1 MPTPSPDSPRTPL
14 LAIQAVGKDYTAT
27 VLDGVNVELFAG
39 EVLALTGENG
49 AGKSTLSKILCG
61 LEQPTRGGMQLAG
74 QAYAPS
80 SRRDAERNGVRMV
93 MQELGLVP
101 TLTVAENLLMGRL
114 PHRLGWLQRDVLHAA
129 ARAQLAKIGLDTI
142 DPATPVSQLGI
153 GQQQMVEIARNL
165 QDDTRIL
172 VLDEPTAM
180 LTPRE
185 TNYLFEQIAHL
196 TARGVAIIY
205 VSHRLE
211 ELRRIADR
219 VAVLRDGRLVDV
231 RPMAGMSED
240 DLVQR
245 MVGRVVSDLDHR
257 PRRPVGPVVMSAD
270 KLGRGTA
277 VQDVSL
283 ELRAGEIFGIAG
295 LVGSGRTELVRLLF
309 GADRADR
316 GSRGFASPLQA
327 IAAGVGLVTEDRK
340 SQGLLLS
347 QPIRIN
353 ATLSDLSAVSRGGWL
368 QRGLESRLV
377 QGFVRTLGIRCRSPE
392 QPLYGEL
399 DRMALEGR
407 ALLMVS
413 SDLRELMAM
422 ADRIGVMSAG
432 RLVAVFE
439 RGEWSEQS
447 LLAAAFSE
455 PGGRTSTT
463 PSTSSPLGTYLG
475 LLAVLAGMVALFSS
489 LSEYFWS
496 AETFITIANEIPA
509 LAVMAVGMTFV
520 LIIAGIDL
528 SVGSVMALA
537 AATSAA
543 AILQW
548 GWTVPAAAALALATG
563 LVCGTITGMISVAWR
578 LPSFIVSLGMLEAVR
593 GSAYVVTDSRT
604 QYVGD
609 AISWLS
615 APFFG
620 GISFAFLLAVVLVVV
635 AQLVLSRTVFGRC
648 VVGIGTNEEAMRLA
662 GVDPRPIRVIVFAM
676 TGLLAGLAGL
686 MQSARLEAAD
696 PNAGT
701 GMELQVIAAVV
712 IGGTSLMGGRGSVV
726 NTAFGVLII
735 AVLEAGLAQVG
746 ASEPSKRIITG
757 FVIVAAVIV
766 DTLRQRRA
774 KV

>member
-1 MPTPSPDSPRTPL
+1 MPTNPSPDSPRTPL

-39 EVLALTGENG
+39 GVLALTGENG

-61 LEQPTRGGMQLAG
+61 LEQPTRGGMVLAG
-74 QAYAPS
+74 QTYTPT
-80 SRRDAERNGVRMV
+80 SRRDAERHGVRMV

-295 LVGSGRTELVRLLF
+295 LVGSGRTELIRLLF

-316 GSRGFASPLQA
+316 GSVTLHPEFEQKQPLALDSQAQTATNSIAKPNATAAPAARTLSRGFASPLQA

-377 QGFVRTLGIRCRSPE
+377 QGFIRTLRVRCHGPE
-392 QPLYGEL
+392 QPVGQLSGGNQQKVVFARWLHRQVRVLLLDEPTRGVDVGARAELYGEL
-399 DRMALEGR
+399 DRMAAEGR

-455 PGGRTSTT
+455 PGGRASTT
-463 PSTSSPLGTYLG
+463 PSTSSP
-475 LLAVLAGMVALFSS
+475 
-489 LSEYFWS
+489 
-496 AETFITIANEIPA
+496 
-509 LAVMAVGMTFV
+509 
-520 LIIAGIDL
+520 
-528 SVGSVMALA
+528 
-537 AATSAA
+537 
-543 AILQW
+543 
-548 GWTVPAAAALALATG
+548 
-563 LVCGTITGMISVAWR
+563 
-578 LPSFIVSLGMLEAVR
+578 
-593 GSAYVVTDSRT
+593 VT
-604 QYVGD
+604 
-609 AISWLS
+609 A
-615 APFFG
+615 
-620 GISFAFLLAVVLVVV
+620 
-635 AQLVLSRTVFGRC
+635 
-648 VVGIGTNEEAMRLA
+648 
-662 GVDPRPIRVIVFAM
+662 
-676 TGLLAGLAGL
+676 
-686 MQSARLEAAD
+686 
-696 PNAGT
+696 
-701 GMELQVIAAVV
+701 
-712 IGGTSLMGGRGSVV
+712 
-726 NTAFGVLII
+726 
-735 AVLEAGLAQVG
+735 
-746 ASEPSKRIITG
+746 
-757 FVIVAAVIV
+757 
-766 DTLRQRRA
+766 
-774 KV
+774 

>member
-1 MPTPSPDSPRTPL
+1 MPSPSSAPQSPPL

-61 LEQPTRGGMQLAG
+61 LEQPTRGGMVLGG
-74 QAYAPS
+74 QTYTPT
-80 SRRDAERNGVRMV
+80 SRRDAERQGVRMV

-114 PHRLGWLQRDVLHAA
+114 PHRMGWLQRDVLHAA
-129 ARAQLAKIGLDTI
+129 ARAQLSKIGLDTI

-257 PRRPVGPVVMSAD
+257 PRRPIGPVVMSAEN
-270 KLGRGTA
+270 LGRGTA
-277 VQDVSL
+277 VQDVNL

-316 GSRGFASPLQA
+316 GSVTLHPNSELKQPQALVDHAQVATQNIAKPSTSAPTAPRTWQRGFASPLQA

-377 QGFVRTLGIRCRSPE
+377 QGFIRTLRVRCHGPE
-392 QPLYGEL
+392 QPVGQLSGGNQQKVVFARWLHREGRVLLLDEPTRGVDVGARAELYGEL

-455 PGGRTSTT
+455 PGGRTSTP
-463 PSTSSPLGTYLG
+463 PSTSSP
-475 LLAVLAGMVALFSS
+475 
-489 LSEYFWS
+489 
-496 AETFITIANEIPA
+496 
-509 LAVMAVGMTFV
+509 
-520 LIIAGIDL
+520 
-528 SVGSVMALA
+528 
-537 AATSAA
+537 
-543 AILQW
+543 
-548 GWTVPAAAALALATG
+548 
-563 LVCGTITGMISVAWR
+563 
-578 LPSFIVSLGMLEAVR
+578 
-593 GSAYVVTDSRT
+593 VT
-604 QYVGD
+604 
-609 AISWLS
+609 A
-615 APFFG
+615 
-620 GISFAFLLAVVLVVV
+620 
-635 AQLVLSRTVFGRC
+635 
-648 VVGIGTNEEAMRLA
+648 
-662 GVDPRPIRVIVFAM
+662 
-676 TGLLAGLAGL
+676 
-686 MQSARLEAAD
+686 
-696 PNAGT
+696 
-701 GMELQVIAAVV
+701 
-712 IGGTSLMGGRGSVV
+712 
-726 NTAFGVLII
+726 
-735 AVLEAGLAQVG
+735 
-746 ASEPSKRIITG
+746 
-757 FVIVAAVIV
+757 
-766 DTLRQRRA
+766 
-774 KV
+774 

>member
-1 MPTPSPDSPRTPL
+1 MPHQTNTTASQPL

-61 LEQPTRGGMQLAG
+61 LTQPTRGGMQLAG
-74 QAYAPS
+74 QAYAPT
-80 SRRDAERNGVRMV
+80 SRRDAERHGVRMV

-129 ARAQLAKIGLDTI
+129 ARAQLAKIGLDNI

-196 TARGVAIIY
+196 TAKGVAIIY

-270 KLGRGTA
+270 NLGRGTA

-295 LVGSGRTELVRLLF
+295 LVGSGRTELLRLLF

-316 GSRGFASPLQA
+316 GSVTLHPESEKKQALPRDGQAQTAIQNIANTPATTAPRTWHRGFASPLQA

-368 QRGLESRLV
+368 LRGLESRLV
-377 QGFVRTLGIRCRSPE
+377 QGFIRTLRVRCHGPE
-392 QPLYGEL
+392 QPVGQLSGGNQQKVVFARWLHREGRVLLLDEPTRGVDVGARAELYGEL
-399 DRMALEGR
+399 DRMAAEGR

-455 PGGRTSTT
+455 PGGRTSTSTSASPST
-463 PSTSSPLGTYLG
+463 PSP
-475 LLAVLAGMVALFSS
+475 
-489 LSEYFWS
+489 
-496 AETFITIANEIPA
+496 
-509 LAVMAVGMTFV
+509 
-520 LIIAGIDL
+520 
-528 SVGSVMALA
+528 
-537 AATSAA
+537 
-543 AILQW
+543 
-548 GWTVPAAAALALATG
+548 
-563 LVCGTITGMISVAWR
+563 
-578 LPSFIVSLGMLEAVR
+578 
-593 GSAYVVTDSRT
+593 VT
-604 QYVGD
+604 
-609 AISWLS
+609 
-615 APFFG
+615 
-620 GISFAFLLAVVLVVV
+620 
-635 AQLVLSRTVFGRC
+635 
-648 VVGIGTNEEAMRLA
+648 E
-662 GVDPRPIRVIVFAM
+662 
-676 TGLLAGLAGL
+676 
-686 MQSARLEAAD
+686 
-696 PNAGT
+696 
-701 GMELQVIAAVV
+701 
-712 IGGTSLMGGRGSVV
+712 
-726 NTAFGVLII
+726 
-735 AVLEAGLAQVG
+735 
-746 ASEPSKRIITG
+746 
-757 FVIVAAVIV
+757 
-766 DTLRQRRA
+766 
-774 KV
+774 

>member
-1 MPTPSPDSPRTPL
+1 MPSPSSAPQSPPL

-74 QAYAPS
+74 QAYAPT
-80 SRRDAERNGVRMV
+80 SRRDAERHGVRMV

-129 ARAQLAKIGLDTI
+129 ARAQLAKIGLDNI

-231 RPMAGMSED
+231 RPMTGMSED

-257 PRRPVGPVVMSAD
+257 PRRPIGPVVMSAEN
-270 KLGRGTA
+270 LGRGTA
-277 VQDVSL
+277 VQDVNL

-316 GSRGFASPLQA
+316 GSVTLHPNSELKQPQALVDHAQVATQNIAKPSTSAPTAPRTWQRGFASPLQA

-392 QPLYGEL
+392 QPVGQLSGGNQQKVVFARWLHREGRVLLLDEPTRGVDVGARAELYGEL

-463 PSTSSPLGTYLG
+463 LSTSSP
-475 LLAVLAGMVALFSS
+475 
-489 LSEYFWS
+489 
-496 AETFITIANEIPA
+496 
-509 LAVMAVGMTFV
+509 
-520 LIIAGIDL
+520 
-528 SVGSVMALA
+528 
-537 AATSAA
+537 
-543 AILQW
+543 
-548 GWTVPAAAALALATG
+548 
-563 LVCGTITGMISVAWR
+563 
-578 LPSFIVSLGMLEAVR
+578 
-593 GSAYVVTDSRT
+593 VT
-604 QYVGD
+604 
-609 AISWLS
+609 A
-615 APFFG
+615 
-620 GISFAFLLAVVLVVV
+620 
-635 AQLVLSRTVFGRC
+635 
-648 VVGIGTNEEAMRLA
+648 
-662 GVDPRPIRVIVFAM
+662 
-676 TGLLAGLAGL
+676 
-686 MQSARLEAAD
+686 
-696 PNAGT
+696 
-701 GMELQVIAAVV
+701 
-712 IGGTSLMGGRGSVV
+712 
-726 NTAFGVLII
+726 
-735 AVLEAGLAQVG
+735 
-746 ASEPSKRIITG
+746 
-757 FVIVAAVIV
+757 
-766 DTLRQRRA
+766 
-774 KV
+774 

>member
-1 MPTPSPDSPRTPL
+1 MPSPSSAPQSTPL
-14 LAIQAVGKDYTAT
+14 LAIQAIGKDYTAT

-61 LEQPTRGGMQLAG
+61 LEQPTRGGMLLAG
-74 QAYAPS
+74 QAYAPT
-80 SRRDAERNGVRMV
+80 SRRDAERRGVRMV

-129 ARAQLAKIGLDTI
+129 ARAQLAKIGLDNI

-257 PRRPVGPVVMSAD
+257 PRRPVGPVVMSAEG
-270 KLGRGTA
+270 LGRGTA

-316 GSRGFASPLQA
+316 GSVTLHPDFEQKQAPVLDGKARSAIQNIAKSPTTTAPRTWQRGFASPLHA

-377 QGFVRTLGIRCRSPE
+377 QGFIRTLRVRCHGPE
-392 QPLYGEL
+392 QPVGQLSGGNQQKVVFARWLHRQVRVLLLDEPTRGVDVGARAELYGEL
-399 DRMALEGR
+399 DRMAAEGR

-463 PSTSSPLGTYLG
+463 PSTPSP
-475 LLAVLAGMVALFSS
+475 
-489 LSEYFWS
+489 
-496 AETFITIANEIPA
+496 
-509 LAVMAVGMTFV
+509 
-520 LIIAGIDL
+520 
-528 SVGSVMALA
+528 
-537 AATSAA
+537 
-543 AILQW
+543 
-548 GWTVPAAAALALATG
+548 
-563 LVCGTITGMISVAWR
+563 
-578 LPSFIVSLGMLEAVR
+578 
-593 GSAYVVTDSRT
+593 VT
-604 QYVGD
+604 
-609 AISWLS
+609 A
-615 APFFG
+615 
-620 GISFAFLLAVVLVVV
+620 
-635 AQLVLSRTVFGRC
+635 
-648 VVGIGTNEEAMRLA
+648 
-662 GVDPRPIRVIVFAM
+662 
-676 TGLLAGLAGL
+676 
-686 MQSARLEAAD
+686 
-696 PNAGT
+696 
-701 GMELQVIAAVV
+701 
-712 IGGTSLMGGRGSVV
+712 
-726 NTAFGVLII
+726 
-735 AVLEAGLAQVG
+735 
-746 ASEPSKRIITG
+746 
-757 FVIVAAVIV
+757 
-766 DTLRQRRA
+766 
-774 KV
+774 

>member
-1 MPTPSPDSPRTPL
+1 MLSPSAARQATPL

-61 LEQPTRGGMQLAG
+61 LELPTRGGMQLAG
-74 QAYAPS
+74 QAYAPT
-80 SRRDAERNGVRMV
+80 SRRDAERHGVRMV

-129 ARAQLAKIGLDTI
+129 ARAQLAKIGLDNI

-257 PRRPVGPVVMSAD
+257 PRRPIGPVVMSAEN
-270 KLGRGTA
+270 LGRGTA
-277 VQDVSL
+277 VQDVNL

-316 GSRGFASPLQA
+316 GSVTLHPNSELKQPQALVDHAQVATQNIAKPSTSAPTAPRTWQRGFASPLQA

-392 QPLYGEL
+392 QPVGQLSGGNQQKVVFARWLHREGRVLLLDEPTRGVDVGARAELYGEL

-463 PSTSSPLGTYLG
+463 PSTSSP
-475 LLAVLAGMVALFSS
+475 
-489 LSEYFWS
+489 
-496 AETFITIANEIPA
+496 
-509 LAVMAVGMTFV
+509 
-520 LIIAGIDL
+520 
-528 SVGSVMALA
+528 
-537 AATSAA
+537 
-543 AILQW
+543 
-548 GWTVPAAAALALATG
+548 
-563 LVCGTITGMISVAWR
+563 
-578 LPSFIVSLGMLEAVR
+578 
-593 GSAYVVTDSRT
+593 VT
-604 QYVGD
+604 
-609 AISWLS
+609 A
-615 APFFG
+615 
-620 GISFAFLLAVVLVVV
+620 
-635 AQLVLSRTVFGRC
+635 
-648 VVGIGTNEEAMRLA
+648 
-662 GVDPRPIRVIVFAM
+662 
-676 TGLLAGLAGL
+676 
-686 MQSARLEAAD
+686 
-696 PNAGT
+696 
-701 GMELQVIAAVV
+701 
-712 IGGTSLMGGRGSVV
+712 
-726 NTAFGVLII
+726 
-735 AVLEAGLAQVG
+735 
-746 ASEPSKRIITG
+746 
-757 FVIVAAVIV
+757 
-766 DTLRQRRA
+766 
-774 KV
+774 

>member
-1 MPTPSPDSPRTPL
+1 MPRQTNTTASPPL

-61 LEQPTRGGMQLAG
+61 LTQPTRGGMQLAG
-74 QAYAPS
+74 QAYAPT
-80 SRRDAERNGVRMV
+80 SRRDAERHGVRMV

-196 TARGVAIIY
+196 TAKGVAIIY

-270 KLGRGTA
+270 NLGRGTA
-277 VQDVSL
+277 VQGVSL

-295 LVGSGRTELVRLLF
+295 LVGSGRTELLRLLF

-316 GSRGFASPLQA
+316 GSVTLHPKSEQKQALPRDGQAQEAIQNIANIPTPVTPATPAMAEPRTWHRGFASPLQA

-377 QGFVRTLGIRCRSPE
+377 QGFIRTLRVRCHGPE
-392 QPLYGEL
+392 QPVGQLSGGNQQKVVFARWLHREGRVLLLDEPTRGVDVGARAELYGEL
-399 DRMALEGR
+399 DRMAAEGR

-455 PGGRTSTT
+455 PGGRTSTSTSASPST
-463 PSTSSPLGTYLG
+463 PSP
-475 LLAVLAGMVALFSS
+475 
-489 LSEYFWS
+489 
-496 AETFITIANEIPA
+496 
-509 LAVMAVGMTFV
+509 
-520 LIIAGIDL
+520 
-528 SVGSVMALA
+528 
-537 AATSAA
+537 
-543 AILQW
+543 
-548 GWTVPAAAALALATG
+548 
-563 LVCGTITGMISVAWR
+563 
-578 LPSFIVSLGMLEAVR
+578 
-593 GSAYVVTDSRT
+593 VT
-604 QYVGD
+604 
-609 AISWLS
+609 
-615 APFFG
+615 
-620 GISFAFLLAVVLVVV
+620 
-635 AQLVLSRTVFGRC
+635 
-648 VVGIGTNEEAMRLA
+648 E
-662 GVDPRPIRVIVFAM
+662 
-676 TGLLAGLAGL
+676 
-686 MQSARLEAAD
+686 
-696 PNAGT
+696 
-701 GMELQVIAAVV
+701 
-712 IGGTSLMGGRGSVV
+712 
-726 NTAFGVLII
+726 
-735 AVLEAGLAQVG
+735 
-746 ASEPSKRIITG
+746 
-757 FVIVAAVIV
+757 
-766 DTLRQRRA
+766 
-774 KV
+774 

>member
-1 MPTPSPDSPRTPL
+1 MPSRSPAPQSPPL

-74 QAYAPS
+74 QAYDPT
-80 SRRDAERNGVRMV
+80 SRRDAERHGVRMV

-129 ARAQLAKIGLDTI
+129 ARAQLAKIGLDNI

-257 PRRPVGPVVMSAD
+257 PRRPIGPVVMSAD

-316 GSRGFASPLQA
+316 GSVTLHPEFEQKQPLAIDRQAPPAIQNIANQKSAASQAAPHTIPRGFASPLQA

-377 QGFVRTLGIRCRSPE
+377 QGFIRTLRVRCHGPE
-392 QPLYGEL
+392 QPVGQLSGGNQQKVVFARWLHREGRVLLLDEPTRGVDVGARAELYGEL
-399 DRMALEGR
+399 DRMAAEGR

-463 PSTSSPLGTYLG
+463 PSTSSP
-475 LLAVLAGMVALFSS
+475 
-489 LSEYFWS
+489 
-496 AETFITIANEIPA
+496 
-509 LAVMAVGMTFV
+509 
-520 LIIAGIDL
+520 
-528 SVGSVMALA
+528 
-537 AATSAA
+537 
-543 AILQW
+543 
-548 GWTVPAAAALALATG
+548 
-563 LVCGTITGMISVAWR
+563 
-578 LPSFIVSLGMLEAVR
+578 
-593 GSAYVVTDSRT
+593 VT
-604 QYVGD
+604 
-609 AISWLS
+609 A
-615 APFFG
+615 
-620 GISFAFLLAVVLVVV
+620 
-635 AQLVLSRTVFGRC
+635 
-648 VVGIGTNEEAMRLA
+648 
-662 GVDPRPIRVIVFAM
+662 
-676 TGLLAGLAGL
+676 
-686 MQSARLEAAD
+686 
-696 PNAGT
+696 
-701 GMELQVIAAVV
+701 
-712 IGGTSLMGGRGSVV
+712 
-726 NTAFGVLII
+726 
-735 AVLEAGLAQVG
+735 
-746 ASEPSKRIITG
+746 
-757 FVIVAAVIV
+757 
-766 DTLRQRRA
+766 
-774 KV
+774 

>member
-1 MPTPSPDSPRTPL
+1 MPSRSPAPQSPPL

-74 QAYAPS
+74 QAYAPT
-80 SRRDAERNGVRMV
+80 SRRDAERHGVRMV

-114 PHRLGWLQRDVLHAA
+114 PHRLGWLQRDVLHTA
-129 ARAQLAKIGLDTI
+129 ARAQLSKIGLDNI

-205 VSHRLE
+205 VSHRLPQQ
-211 ELRRIADR
+211 R
-219 VAVLRDGRLVDV
+219 RLVDG

-257 PRRPVGPVVMSAD
+257 PRRPIGPVVMSAQG
-270 KLGRGTA
+270 LGRGTA

-316 GSRGFASPLQA
+316 GSVTLHPEFEQKQPLALDAQAQSAIQNIANQKPAVSQAAPRTIPRGFASPLQA

-377 QGFVRTLGIRCRSPE
+377 QGFIRTLRVRCHGPE
-392 QPLYGEL
+392 QPVGQLSGGNQQKVVFARWLHREGRVLLLDEPTRGVDVGARAELYGEL
-399 DRMALEGR
+399 DRMAAEGR

-463 PSTSSPLGTYLG
+463 PSTSSP
-475 LLAVLAGMVALFSS
+475 
-489 LSEYFWS
+489 
-496 AETFITIANEIPA
+496 
-509 LAVMAVGMTFV
+509 
-520 LIIAGIDL
+520 
-528 SVGSVMALA
+528 
-537 AATSAA
+537 
-543 AILQW
+543 
-548 GWTVPAAAALALATG
+548 
-563 LVCGTITGMISVAWR
+563 
-578 LPSFIVSLGMLEAVR
+578 
-593 GSAYVVTDSRT
+593 VT
-604 QYVGD
+604 
-609 AISWLS
+609 A
-615 APFFG
+615 
-620 GISFAFLLAVVLVVV
+620 
-635 AQLVLSRTVFGRC
+635 
-648 VVGIGTNEEAMRLA
+648 
-662 GVDPRPIRVIVFAM
+662 
-676 TGLLAGLAGL
+676 
-686 MQSARLEAAD
+686 
-696 PNAGT
+696 
-701 GMELQVIAAVV
+701 
-712 IGGTSLMGGRGSVV
+712 
-726 NTAFGVLII
+726 
-735 AVLEAGLAQVG
+735 
-746 ASEPSKRIITG
+746 
-757 FVIVAAVIV
+757 
-766 DTLRQRRA
+766 
-774 KV
+774 

>member
-1 MPTPSPDSPRTPL
+1 MPSPSSDSPSKPL

-74 QAYAPS
+74 QAYAPT
-80 SRRDAERNGVRMV
+80 SRRDAERHGVRMV

-129 ARAQLAKIGLDTI
+129 ARAQLAKIGLDSI

-270 KLGRGTA
+270 NLGRGTA

-316 GSRGFASPLQA
+316 GSVTLHPDFEQKQALPPDGQAQTAIQNIAIKPNPAMAATRTWQRGFASPLQA

-377 QGFVRTLGIRCRSPE
+377 QGFIRTLRVRCHGPE
-392 QPLYGEL
+392 QPVGQLSGGNQQKVVFARWLHREGRVLLLDEPTRGVDVGARAELYGEL

-463 PSTSSPLGTYLG
+463 PSTPSP
-475 LLAVLAGMVALFSS
+475 
-489 LSEYFWS
+489 
-496 AETFITIANEIPA
+496 
-509 LAVMAVGMTFV
+509 
-520 LIIAGIDL
+520 
-528 SVGSVMALA
+528 
-537 AATSAA
+537 
-543 AILQW
+543 
-548 GWTVPAAAALALATG
+548 
-563 LVCGTITGMISVAWR
+563 
-578 LPSFIVSLGMLEAVR
+578 
-593 GSAYVVTDSRT
+593 VT
-604 QYVGD
+604 
-609 AISWLS
+609 A
-615 APFFG
+615 
-620 GISFAFLLAVVLVVV
+620 
-635 AQLVLSRTVFGRC
+635 
-648 VVGIGTNEEAMRLA
+648 
-662 GVDPRPIRVIVFAM
+662 
-676 TGLLAGLAGL
+676 
-686 MQSARLEAAD
+686 
-696 PNAGT
+696 
-701 GMELQVIAAVV
+701 
-712 IGGTSLMGGRGSVV
+712 
-726 NTAFGVLII
+726 
-735 AVLEAGLAQVG
+735 
-746 ASEPSKRIITG
+746 
-757 FVIVAAVIV
+757 
-766 DTLRQRRA
+766 
-774 KV
+774 

>member
-1 MPTPSPDSPRTPL
+1 MPHTTNATASPPL

-61 LEQPTRGGMQLAG
+61 LEQPTRGGMLLAG
-74 QAYAPS
+74 QAYAPT
-80 SRRDAERNGVRMV
+80 SRRDAERHGVRMV

-129 ARAQLAKIGLDTI
+129 ARAQLAKIGLDSI

-316 GSRGFASPLQA
+316 GSVTLHPTSEQKQPQALEDHAQTATQNIAKHLAPAPTVPRTWQRGFTSPLQA

-368 QRGLESRLV
+368 QRGLENRLV
-377 QGFVRTLGIRCRSPE
+377 QGFIRTLRVRCHGAE
-392 QPLYGEL
+392 QPVGQLSGGNQQKVVFARWLHREGRVLLLDEPTRGVDVGARAELYGEL
-399 DRMALEGR
+399 DRMAAEGR

-463 PSTSSPLGTYLG
+463 PSTSSP
-475 LLAVLAGMVALFSS
+475 
-489 LSEYFWS
+489 
-496 AETFITIANEIPA
+496 
-509 LAVMAVGMTFV
+509 
-520 LIIAGIDL
+520 
-528 SVGSVMALA
+528 
-537 AATSAA
+537 
-543 AILQW
+543 
-548 GWTVPAAAALALATG
+548 
-563 LVCGTITGMISVAWR
+563 
-578 LPSFIVSLGMLEAVR
+578 
-593 GSAYVVTDSRT
+593 VTT
-604 QYVGD
+604 
-609 AISWLS
+609 
-615 APFFG
+615 
-620 GISFAFLLAVVLVVV
+620 
-635 AQLVLSRTVFGRC
+635 
-648 VVGIGTNEEAMRLA
+648 
-662 GVDPRPIRVIVFAM
+662 
-676 TGLLAGLAGL
+676 
-686 MQSARLEAAD
+686 
-696 PNAGT
+696 
-701 GMELQVIAAVV
+701 
-712 IGGTSLMGGRGSVV
+712 
-726 NTAFGVLII
+726 
-735 AVLEAGLAQVG
+735 
-746 ASEPSKRIITG
+746 
-757 FVIVAAVIV
+757 
-766 DTLRQRRA
+766 
-774 KV
+774 